1 MAHLERSAAEHLA
14 EARRSPNGRSAELL
28 VRDGVLRQSILAL
41 RSGTELAEH
50 NSPHAASL
58 QVLSGRVQVTGIDAS
73 GPLETG
79 ELVVLTHERHAVT
92 ALEDAVFLLTTV
104 TGVPPD
110 GPPERAR

>member
-1 MAHLERSAAEHLA
+1 MAQLERSVAQHLTAA
-14 EARRSPNGRSAELL
+14 RKSSNGRSAELL

-41 RSGTELAEH
+41 RAGTELAEH

-58 QVLSGRVQVTGIDAS
+58 QVLRGRVQVTGIDS
-73 GPLETG
+73 SEPLEPG

-104 TGVPPD
+104 TGVPPQ

>member
-1 MAHLERSAAEHLA
+1 MAHLDRSVDEHLA
-14 EARRSPNGRSAELL
+14 EARQSPHGRSAELL

-41 RSGTELAEH
+41 RAGTELAEH

-58 QVLSGRVQVTGIDAS
+58 QVLHGRVQVTGIEPT

-79 ELVVLTHERHAVT
+79 ELVVLTHQRHAVT

>member
-1 MAHLERSAAEHLA
+1 MADLDRSAAEHLA
-14 EARRSPNGRSAELL
+14 AARESPHGRSAELL

-41 RSGTELAEH
+41 RAGTELAEH

-58 QVLSGRVQVTGIDAS
+58 QVLRGRVQVTGIDATE
-73 GPLETG
+73 PLEAG
-79 ELVVLTHERHAVT
+79 ELVVLTHSRHAVL

-104 TGVPPD
+104 TGVPQE